1 LWLGVPIVLSS
12 FSIIAAQEDQGFE
25 GFMHGIRANAVNGDV
40 NYRRNDAKF
49 PLEPGLKLEKGD
61 FIETSPNAHA
71 ELLLQPGNYL
81 RVAGDTELQIINDEH
96 DRMRLKLNRG
106 TVTIEILSKENL
118 GSFYSSYEA
127 RYLIRLLTPDAAVFM
142 GEPGVFRISA
152 TPNRPT
158 ELIVRNGSA
167 VMRGQHVK
175 AKHRAVVSKENI
187 TITEIDSKI
196 EDAFDVWARERA
208 ESLVRT
214 NKELKKSPAWS
225 KKQKEGQEASVNV
238 AEEEGPTSS
247 PLIVSAKP
255 GTVNFADEGVE
266 FSHKANEWQA
276 LTAKTNLQTGDHLRT
291 DANSFAELELFP
303 DMHFRLA
310 TSSQAVFEQLSNDAV
325 SVKIVSGSAILD
337 VARFDRK
344 KAPQITM
351 AGASTSATIAE
362 SGNYRI
368 DVHAITVRDG
378 KVTFKERSV
387 GACRTIMGEAVSDCD
402 KKRSDDF
409 DYWSYYRGEGEYSN
423 GFSMAGF
430 MAKVRRARFRL
441 TGFWFQLPG
450 ETSYTFVPFTSE
462 IYRSPYG
469 GNYSTALMP
478 RRRLNRVNREVFR
491 TPRLPGTKKIPSE
504 P

>member
-1 LWLGVPIVLSS
+1 
-12 FSIIAAQEDQGFE
+12 
-25 GFMHGIRANAVNGDV
+25 
-40 NYRRNDAKF
+40 
-49 PLEPGLKLEKGD
+49 
-61 FIETSPNAHA
+61 
-71 ELLLQPGNYL
+71 LLQPGNYL

-255 GTVNFADEGVE
+255 GTHGKDEPP
-266 FSHKANEWQA
+266 N
-276 LTAKTNLQTGDHLRT
+276 R
-291 DANSFAELELFP
+291 
-303 DMHFRLA
+303 
-310 TSSQAVFEQLSNDAV
+310 
-325 SVKIVSGSAILD
+325 
-337 VARFDRK
+337 
-344 KAPQITM
+344 
-351 AGASTSATIAE
+351 
-362 SGNYRI
+362 
-368 DVHAITVRDG
+368 
-378 KVTFKERSV
+378 
-387 GACRTIMGEAVSDCD
+387 
-402 KKRSDDF
+402 
-409 DYWSYYRGEGEYSN
+409 
-423 GFSMAGF
+423 
-430 MAKVRRARFRL
+430 
-441 TGFWFQLPG
+441 
-450 ETSYTFVPFTSE
+450 
-462 IYRSPYG
+462 RSP
-469 GNYSTALMP
+469 AH
-478 RRRLNRVNREVFR
+478 
-491 TPRLPGTKKIPSE
+491 
-504 P
+504 

>member
-1 LWLGVPIVLSS
+1 VVLIIIVLLS
-12 FSIIAAQEDQGFE
+12 FRTIAAQEGETFE
-25 GFMHGIRANAVNGDV
+25 GFMHGIRANAVQGDAV
-40 NYRRNDAKF
+40 YQREDAKF

-61 FIETSPNAHA
+61 FIKTAPDAYA

-81 RVAGDTELQIINDEH
+81 RVAGDTEIQIVNDEH

-106 TVTIEILSKENL
+106 TVNFEILSKENL

-127 RYLIRLLTPDAAVFM
+127 RYLIRVLTPDSSVFM

-152 TPNRPT
+152 TPSGPT

-167 VMRGQHVK
+167 VIKGQHVK
-175 AKHRAVVSKENI
+175 AKRRAVVSRENI
-187 TITEIDSKI
+187 TITDIDSKI
-196 EDAFDVWARERA
+196 EDAFDVWSRERA
-208 ESLVRT
+208 DTSVRT
-214 NKELKKSPAWS
+214 NKALKKSPVWS
-225 KKQKEGQEASVNV
+225 KKQKEGQQASVDV
-238 AEEEGPTSS
+238 VEEEAPGSS

-266 FSHKANEWQA
+266 LSSAPNDWQA
-276 LTAKTNLQTGDHLRT
+276 LTEKTNLKTGDRLRT
-291 DANSFAELELFP
+291 GMNSFTELELFP

-310 TSSQAVFEQLSNDAV
+310 DSAEAVFEQLSNDAV

-344 KAPQITM
+344 KAPQITI
-351 AGASTSATIAE
+351 AGASTSVTIAD

-387 GACRTIMGEAVSDCD
+387 GSCHTIIDEVVSECD
-402 KKRSDDF
+402 KKRADEF
-409 DYWSYYRGEGEYSN
+409 DYWSYYRGEGEYYN
-423 GFSMAGF
+423 GLSMAGF
-430 MAKVRRARFRL
+430 MAKVRRARFRI

-450 ETSYTFVPFTSE
+450 DISYTFVPFTSE
-462 IYRSPYG
+462 LYRSPYG

-478 RRRLNRVNREVFR
+478 RRRLNRPNREVFR
-491 TPRLPGTKKIPSE
+491 PRLPAGSQKVPTE

>member
-1 LWLGVPIVLSS
+1 
-12 FSIIAAQEDQGFE
+12 
-25 GFMHGIRANAVNGDV
+25 
-40 NYRRNDAKF
+40 
-49 PLEPGLKLEKGD
+49 
-61 FIETSPNAHA
+61 
-71 ELLLQPGNYL
+71 
-81 RVAGDTELQIINDEH
+81 
-96 DRMRLKLNRG
+96 
-106 TVTIEILSKENL
+106 
-118 GSFYSSYEA
+118 
-127 RYLIRLLTPDAAVFM
+127 M

-378 KVTFKERSV
+378 KVTFKERRGMSHNH
-387 GACRTIMGEAVSDCD
+387 G
-402 KKRSDDF
+402 RSCF
-409 DYWSYYRGEGEYSN
+409 G
-423 GFSMAGF
+423 
-430 MAKVRRARFRL
+430 L
-441 TGFWFQLPG
+441 
-450 ETSYTFVPFTSE
+450 
-462 IYRSPYG
+462 
-469 GNYSTALMP
+469 
-478 RRRLNRVNREVFR
+478 
-491 TPRLPGTKKIPSE
+491 
-504 P
+504 